1 MKYDDLSRKQK
12 QLLASQYPYRS
23 DSQLFSRSDSTRKF
37 FSKKQ
42 ELMDFKEQ
50 AAEQDVSLQ
59 KRRDFVTG
67 SLTDPNESETISL
80 IDTILGDFGEDAYRA
95 ALEIASH
102 EVDPLSIVKDLMGV
116 QAVRLRRGMQYEL
129 DADLGLNQDTEA
141 AMSNFINLVRLNND
155 IVNGQKLD
163 VQVDG
168 SLSSLIMGMSLDDD
182 DDNTIEVDAE
192 VKDSEEDE

>member
-1 MKYDDLSRKQK
+1 MKYDELSRKQK

-23 DSQLFSRSDSTRKF
+23 DSQLFSRSESTRKF

-42 ELMDFKEQ
+42 ELIEFKEQ

-67 SLTDPNESETISL
+67 SLTDPNEKETISL

-168 SLSSLIMGMSLDDD
+168 SLSSLIMGMALDDD
-182 DDNTIEVDAE
+182 TIEVDAE
-192 VKDSEEDE
+192 IKDSDEDDE

>member
-1 MKYDDLSRKQK
+1 MKYDELSRKQK

-23 DSQLFSRSDSTRKF
+23 DSQLFSRSESTRKF

-42 ELMDFKEQ
+42 ELMEFKEQ

-59 KRRDFVTG
+59 KRRDFITG
-67 SLTDPNESETISL
+67 SLTDPNEKETISL

-168 SLSSLIMGMSLDDD
+168 SLSSLIMGMALDDD
-182 DDNTIEVDAE
+182 TIEVDAE
-192 VKDSEEDE
+192 IKDSDEDDE

>member
-1 MKYDDLSRKQK
+1 MKYDELSRKQK

-23 DSQLFSRSDSTRKF
+23 DSQLFSRSESTRKF

-42 ELMDFKEQ
+42 ELMEFKEQ

-67 SLTDPNESETISL
+67 SLTDPNEKETISL

-168 SLSSLIMGMSLDDD
+168 SLSSLIMGMALDDD
-182 DDNTIEVDAE
+182 TIEVDAE
-192 VKDSEEDE
+192 IKDSDKDDE

>member
-1 MKYDDLSRKQK
+1 MKYDELSRKQK

-192 VKDSEEDE
+192 VKDSEED

>member
-1 MKYDDLSRKQK
+1 MKYDELSRKQK

-23 DSQLFSRSDSTRKF
+23 DSQLFSRSESTRKF

-42 ELMDFKEQ
+42 ELMEFKEQ

-67 SLTDPNESETISL
+67 SLTDPNEKETISL

-155 IVNGQKLD
+155 IVHGQKLD

-168 SLSSLIMGMSLDDD
+168 SLSSLIMGMALDDD
-182 DDNTIEVDAE
+182 TIEVDAE
-192 VKDSEEDE
+192 IKDSDEDDE

>member
-1 MKYDDLSRKQK
+1 MKYDELSRKQK

-23 DSQLFSRSDSTRKF
+23 DSQLFSRSESTRKF
-37 FSKKQ
+37 LSKKQ
-42 ELMDFKEQ
+42 ELMEFKEQ

-67 SLTDPNESETISL
+67 SLTDPNEKETISL

-168 SLSSLIMGMSLDDD
+168 SLSSLIMGMALDDD
-182 DDNTIEVDAE
+182 TIEVDAE
-192 VKDSEEDE
+192 IKDSDEDDE

>member
-1 MKYDDLSRKQK
+1 MKYDELSRKQK

-23 DSQLFSRSDSTRKF
+23 DSQLFSRSESTRKF

-42 ELMDFKEQ
+42 ELMEFKEQ

-67 SLTDPNESETISL
+67 SLTDPNEKETISL

-168 SLSSLIMGMSLDDD
+168 SLSSLIMGMALDDD
-182 DDNTIEVDAE
+182 TIEVDAE
-192 VKDSEEDE
+192 IKDSDEDDE

>member
-1 MKYDDLSRKQK
+1 MKYDELSRKQK

-23 DSQLFSRSDSTRKF
+23 DSQLFSHSESTRKF

-42 ELMDFKEQ
+42 ELMEFKEQ

-67 SLTDPNESETISL
+67 SLTDPNEKETISL

-168 SLSSLIMGMSLDDD
+168 SLSSLIMGMALDDD
-182 DDNTIEVDAE
+182 TIEVDAE
-192 VKDSEEDE
+192 IKDSDEDGE

>member
-1 MKYDDLSRKQK
+1 MKYDELSRKQK

-23 DSQLFSRSDSTRKF
+23 DSQLFSHSESTRKF

-42 ELMDFKEQ
+42 ELMEFKEQ

-67 SLTDPNESETISL
+67 SLTDPNEKETISL

-116 QAVRLRRGMQYEL
+116 QAIRLRRGMQYEL

-168 SLSSLIMGMSLDDD
+168 SLSSLIMGMALDDD
-182 DDNTIEVDAE
+182 TIEVDAE
-192 VKDSEEDE
+192 IKDSDEDDE

>member
-1 MKYDDLSRKQK
+1 MKYDELSRKQK

-23 DSQLFSRSDSTRKF
+23 DSQLFSRSESTRKF

-42 ELMDFKEQ
+42 ELMEFKEQ

-67 SLTDPNESETISL
+67 SLTDPNEKETISL

-102 EVDPLSIVKDLMGV
+102 EVDPLSIVKDLIGV

-168 SLSSLIMGMSLDDD
+168 SLSSLIMGMALDDD
-182 DDNTIEVDAE
+182 TIEVDAE
-192 VKDSEEDE
+192 IKDSDENDE

>member
-1 MKYDDLSRKQK
+1 MKYDELSRKQK

-23 DSQLFSRSDSTRKF
+23 DSQLFSHSESTRKF

-42 ELMDFKEQ
+42 ELMEFKEQ

-67 SLTDPNESETISL
+67 SLTDPNEKETISL

-168 SLSSLIMGMSLDDD
+168 SLSSLIMGMALDDD
-182 DDNTIEVDAE
+182 TIEVDAE
-192 VKDSEEDE
+192 IKDSDEDDE

>member
-1 MKYDDLSRKQK
+1 MKYDELSRKQK

-23 DSQLFSRSDSTRKF
+23 DSQLFSRSESTRKF

-42 ELMDFKEQ
+42 ELMEFKEQ

-67 SLTDPNESETISL
+67 SLTDPNEKETISL

-155 IVNGQKLD
+155 IVNGHN
-163 VQVDG
+163 
-168 SLSSLIMGMSLDDD
+168 I
-182 DDNTIEVDAE
+182 
-192 VKDSEEDE
+192 

>member
-1 MKYDDLSRKQK
+1 MKYDELSRKQK

-23 DSQLFSRSDSTRKF
+23 DSQLFSRSESTRKF

-42 ELMDFKEQ
+42 ELMEFKEQ

-67 SLTDPNESETISL
+67 SLTDPNEKETISL

-168 SLSSLIMGMSLDDD
+168 SLSSLIMGMALDDD
-182 DDNTIEVDAE
+182 TIEVDAE
-192 VKDSEEDE
+192 IKDSDENDE